1 MTPRIADALDT
12 ALASLRADQERGI
25 APPPGAVTQ
34 AEIARRAGLSE
45 ASIRNIEQV
54 AIAKLA
60 AGLLRQGDLPPRVTA
75 ALRNYLSR

>member
-1 MTPRIADALDT
+1 MTPRIAEALDT

-34 AEIARRAGLSE
+34 AELARRAGISE
-45 ASIRNIEQV
+45 AAIRKAEQV

-75 ALRNYLSR
+75 ALLDYLSR